1 MVRTAINVC
10 GSMGACRTPPGGVQ
24 GYPEE
29 VTFELGLEEQTIY
42 YATNE
47 RDMRYSNDPNESLNL
62 AKARTW
68 VSCIAGRCFTV

>member
-1 MVRTAINVC
+1 
-10 GSMGACRTPPGGVQ
+10 MGACRTPPGGVQ

-62 AKARTW
+62 AKARTKTAKCAHTHTSVQW
-68 VSCIAGRCFTV
+68 K

>member
-1 MVRTAINVC
+1 
-10 GSMGACRTPPGGVQ
+10 MGACRTPPGGVQ

-47 RDMRYSNDPNESLNL
+47 SDMRYSNDPNE
-62 AKARTW
+62 RTC

>member
-1 MVRTAINVC
+1 
-10 GSMGACRTPPGGVQ
+10 MGACRTPPGGVQ

-47 RDMRYSNDPNESLNL
+47 RDMRYSSDPNESLNL